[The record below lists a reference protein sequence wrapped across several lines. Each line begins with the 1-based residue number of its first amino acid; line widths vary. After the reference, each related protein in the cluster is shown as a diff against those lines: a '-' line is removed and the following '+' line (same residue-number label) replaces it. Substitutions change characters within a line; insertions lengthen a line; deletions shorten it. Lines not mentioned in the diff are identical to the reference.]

1 MFVCD
6 GGFSRPSFRAPLI
19 DTFYLSRYRARA
31 WRPPILAVAGGRA
44 ISGFIIIGVTE
55 GDHQM
60 LQSRHLGLVIPF
72 VVVIC
77 SQTANSAEPAAK
89 DAAPVP
95 QMAFKTIE
103 RTVMMPT
110 WVTEHRVVNVCKYR
124 TEERQTTCT
133 VCRPVP
139 ETHTIECE
147 ITVPTYETH
156 MRTVQCTV
164 CKPVMTTEQRE
175 VTVMVPTQ
183 EKRQGT
189 RVVCRMVPV
198 TEKRTICECQCGEMV
213 KREVECTVMRPKSEE
228 VPYEFT
234 YTSYHPENRTVPVQI
249 CNFAYETQAREVP
262 YTVCIPQQKKIT
274 RQIVTCRL
282 VSEERTF
289 TQTVNIPYTEQQEM
303 DVQVC
308 KMMPKTITCQ
318 VPACWCP

>member
-1 MFVCD
+1 VRRAGC
-6 GGFSRPSFRAPLI
+6 SRISFRAPLI
-19 DTFYLSRYRARA
+19 DTFYFSRYRARA
-31 WRPPILAVAGGRA
+31 LRPPIVAVADHWA
-44 ISGFIIIGVTE
+44 FSGFFIMGVTK

-60 LQSRHLGLVIPF
+60 LRFRHLGLVIPF
-72 VVVIC
+72 VGIIF
-77 SQTANSAEPAAK
+77 SQTTFSAEPARK
-89 DAAPVP
+89 DTAGVP
-95 QMAFKTIE
+95 QSAYKTIE

-124 TEERQTTCT
+124 TEERQYTCT

-175 VTVMVPTQ
+175 VTLMVPTQ

-234 YTSYHPENRTVPVQI
+234 YTCYRPEKRTVPVQI
-249 CNFAYETQAREVP
+249 CNFAYENQAREVP
-262 YTVCIPQQKKIT
+262 YTVCVPQQKKIT
-274 RQIVTCRL
+274 RQIVTCRF

-289 TQTVNIPYTEQQEM
+289 TQTVNIPYTEQQEV

-318 VPACWCP
+318 VPVNCCP